1 MSERGHV
8 MSVSRQQSIPQG
20 VVGLSSVEARK
31 RLLAGRNV
39 VVPETRAHR
48 WRRWLGPLLDPMV
61 LLLLVAIPVYLAIGE
76 QRDAIVTT
84 VALVPIIAV
93 GWYMESRANNALEK
107 LHQLTAMTVWAIRDG
122 RWLEVLTEELVPGDV
137 IEVVEGSVV
146 PADGAMIFGSQLQ
159 IDESSLTG
167 ESLHLNKSLEDPLV
181 FAGTVVV
188 AGRALIEV
196 ALTGA
201 ATRYGQVAALL
212 KPTSSK
218 RTPLQDSL
226 VRLVRVIAVI
236 ASACALLVLVIEVR
250 AGHGWAAAAIAA
262 ISLLIAALPEEFS
275 LVYSLYLALGAWRL
289 AREKAL
295 VRNLPGVETLG
306 SVTVICTDKT
316 GTLTEG
322 ALEVHSIESLHLS
335 HTEFL
340 ERALRACEPQPFDPL
355 DKAIASYATNHAV
368 SAQLL
373 EHSELVLDWPFDPH
387 GKYVTHV
394 WQLAADDFIIASKG
408 SLEGLI
414 EVCGPELPE
423 LTQLE
428 ASNHA
433 LAAMGMRVIAVAT
446 ARVSVVPSSRADAEA
461 HLELA
466 GLIGFRDPIKPK
478 VGEALEACRTA
489 GIRVILIT
497 GDHPTT
503 ADAVASELG
512 LRHRDGTP
520 VHVALGKEMDG
531 LSDAE
536 LDELIRDT
544 DVFAR
549 TRPDQKHLLI
559 SSLQRAG
566 EVVAMTGDGVNDA
579 PALQQAD
586 IGVVM
591 GIRGTDVA
599 REAATIVLLDDNF
612 ATIVAAT
619 RNGRLIYDNLSKAFR
634 YLIAVH
640 VPLVFIALVVP
651 IMGLPLLL
659 LPVHL
664 IVLEILLHPI
674 VSLVFQAE
682 PAAPNIMNRPP
693 RRPGF
698 ALSPRALALPALS
711 GVSVSAAVIG
721 MYRWALST
729 GLSEFQARGASFTVL
744 LLCQAVLMVSTRSSR
759 LPLWRVW
766 VRPTRQLWA
775 GWAAL
780 GLTLLAMVS
789 VPEISRLLAV
799 APFPWS
805 VTPMIV
811 GLVVV
816 STLWTEAAKWLRRP

>member
-1 MSERGHV
+1 MPV
-8 MSVSRQQSIPQG
+8 ARQQSIPSG
-20 VVGLSSVEARK
+20 IVGLSSVEAHK

-39 VVPETRAHR
+39 VVPETASHR

-61 LLLLVAIPVYLAIGE
+61 LLLLIAIPVYVVIGE

-93 GWYMESRANNALEK
+93 GWYMESRANNALAK
-107 LHQLTAMTVWAIRDG
+107 LRQLTAMTVWAIRDG

-137 IEVVEGSVV
+137 IELVEGSVV
-146 PADGAMIFGSQLQ
+146 PADGAMIHGSQLQ
-159 IDESSLTG
+159 VDESSLTG
-167 ESLHLNKSLEDPLV
+167 ESLHQNKSLEDSLV

-188 AGRALIEV
+188 AGRALVEV
-196 ALTGA
+196 AVTGS
-201 ATRYGQVAALL
+201 ATRYGHIAALL
-212 KPTSSK
+212 KATGIK
-218 RTPLQDSL
+218 RTPLQAAL
-226 VRLVRVIAVI
+226 VRLVRIIALI
-236 ASACALLVLVIEVR
+236 ASICALIVLVIELR
-250 AGHGWAAAAIAA
+250 AGHGWAAGVIAA

-275 LVYSLYLALGAWRL
+275 IVYSLYLALGAWRL

-322 ALEVHSIESLHLS
+322 ALEVHSVESVGLPLS
-335 HTEFL
+335 EFL
-340 ERALRACEPQPFDPL
+340 KLALRACEPQPFDPL
-355 DKAIASYATNHAV
+355 DKAIAAYASTRGVESLGAGT
-368 SAQLL
+368 
-373 EHSELVLDWPFDPH
+373 LVADWPFDPR
-387 GKYVTHV
+387 GKHITHV
-394 WQLAADDFIIASKG
+394 WQLANSEYAVAAKG
-408 SLEGLI
+408 SLEGLLSLSNPTDSRRA
-414 EVCGPELPE
+414 E
-423 LTQLE
+423 LE
-428 ASNHA
+428 AAHHA
-433 LAAMGMRVIAVAT
+433 LAAMGMRVIAVAS
-446 ARVSVVPSSRADAEA
+446 AALRELPLDRAEA
-461 HLELA
+461 ESQLEIV
-466 GLIGFRDPIKPK
+466 GLIGFRDPIKPN
-478 VGEALEACRTA
+478 VSEALEACRSA

-503 ADAVASELG
+503 AVAVATELG
-512 LRHRDGTP
+512 LRHHDGSD
-520 VHVALGKEMDG
+520 VHVALGTDVDG
-531 LSDAE
+531 LSDGA
-536 LDELIRDT
+536 LDALVRDT

-549 TRPDQKHLLI
+549 TRPDQKHSLI
-559 SSLQRAG
+559 ASLQRMG

-640 VPLVFIALVVP
+640 MPLVVVALAVPLI
-651 IMGLPLLL
+651 GLPLLL

-698 ALSPRALALPALS
+698 ALSARALALPALA
-711 GVSVSAAVIG
+711 GLTVSAAVVGI
-721 MYRWALST
+721 YRWSLIGGMT
-729 GLSEFQARGASFTVL
+729 ETQARAAGLVL
-744 LLCQAVLMVSTRSSR
+744 LLACQAILMVSTRSSR
-759 LPLWRVW
+759 LPVWRVW
-766 VRPTRQLWA
+766 VRPTRQLLA
-775 GWAAL
+775 GWVAIGATI
-780 GLTLLAMVS
+780 GAMTVVPDVS
-789 VPEISRLLAV
+789 ELLAV
-799 APFPWS
+799 SPIPWS
-805 VTPMIV
+805 IAPIIIS
-811 GLVVV
+811 LAVVC
-816 STLWTEAAKWLRRP
+816 TLWPEVVKGVRHSTTS